1 VDRTAGQ
8 RGYCGETHA
17 VQAAAALL
25 HFGEEPPI
33 TGAGGSGT
41 VFFTGCTLQCRFCQN
56 WQVSCGG
63 TGAALER
70 EELADI
76 FLSLQRAGAE
86 NVNAVTGTHFSPGI
100 LDAYHAAR
108 DRGLTIPLVW
118 NSSGYE
124 TARSVALLAPSVRYF
139 LPDLKSLDPA
149 LSERWLRAADYPR
162 QASQA
167 ILAMVAAKPLVLSDG
182 QPVQGVIMRHLVL
195 PGLLDQTRQV
205 LEWFRRRL
213 AGKALLSLM
222 FQYTPIPGRI
232 LPPPFDRML
241 GRDEHRQAIAMLEE
255 LGIED
260 GYYQEPETGS
270 EWLPDFT
277 RARPF
282 PADRSQVVWHC

>member
-1 VDRTAGQ
+1 VVR
-8 RGYCGETHA
+8 
-17 VQAAAALL
+17 AATALL

-56 WQVSCGG
+56 WQLSCGG
-63 TGAALER
+63 TGAALDR

-76 FLSLQRAGAE
+76 FLGLQQAGAE
-86 NVNAVTGTHFSPGI
+86 NINAVTGTHFTPGI
-100 LDAYHAAR
+100 LDAYRAAC
-108 DRGLTIPLVW
+108 DTGLTIPLVW

-124 TARSVALLAPSVRYF
+124 TTRSVSLLAAHVRYF
-139 LPDLKSLDPA
+139 LPDLKSLDPGF
-149 LSERWLRAADYPR
+149 SERWLRAADYPR

-167 ILAMVAAKPLVLSDG
+167 ILRMTADKPLRLSDG
-182 QPVQGVIMRHLVL
+182 QPTQGVIVRHLVL
-195 PGLLDQTRQV
+195 PGLLDQTRRV
-205 LEWFRRRL
+205 LEWFSRML

-222 FQYTPIPGRI
+222 FQYTPIPGRA
-232 LPPPFDRML
+232 LPPPFDRMV
-241 GRDEHRQAIAMLEE
+241 GRDEYEQAIRMLEE
-255 LGIED
+255 MGIED

-282 PADRSQVVWHC
+282 PSGRSRVIWHC